1 MSLTEL
7 LNALA
12 DAATVLGIPIAIILF
27 VNEKRRERR
36 EREYGTYHALDEKWT
51 DFLKLCM
58 QYPEFDLY
66 DLPLGRK
73 IRLSPEQRIRQ
84 FAMFEIL
91 LSLLERAFL
100 MYRDQSNR
108 IKKAQWAGW
117 NEYMHDYAERET
129 FRRLWQLRGK
139 EYDEEFMKHM
149 NAIVASIA
157 EE

>member
-1 MSLTEL
+1 
-7 LNALA
+7 
-12 DAATVLGIPIAIILF
+12 
-27 VNEKRRERR
+27 
-36 EREYGTYHALDEKWT
+36 
-51 DFLKLCM
+51 M

-91 LSLLERAFL
+91 ISLLERAFL

-117 NEYMHDYAERET
+117 NDYMQDYARRAT
-129 FRRLWQLRGK
+129 FRRLWELRGK
-139 EYDEEFMKHM
+139 EYDEAFMKHM
-149 NAIVASIA
+149 NAVLEAVS